1 MCCPAP
7 DRTGSLNHSSAR
19 DSIIRILVVVDREHG
34 HQDIEWLA
42 GICRIPGLARR
53 GDRGLRTH
61 HADGSLQF
69 SRVGFRRDTVIVQVI
84 LGLVDA
90 IEILGVAKL
99 QDLAVAEPRFDWA
112 GVSAQTRFL

>member
-1 MCCPAP
+1 MAPRHRVARWYLPDSRSCP
-7 DRTGSLNHSSAR
+7 
-19 DSIIRILVVVDREHG
+19 E
-34 HQDIEWLA
+34 
-42 GICRIPGLARR
+42 

-99 QDLAVAEPRFDWA
+99 QDLAVAEPQGLIGLEFLRKH
-112 GVSAQTRFL
+112 RFL